1 MTGPGLATAASLMVA
16 NPNWPPEMLQ
26 SWFSIL
32 QFCLPVLDQNLP
44 TLFIP
49 QLRPNCRSPPYFSLT
64 CSICSPC
71 RGVLVFLHTSLLNKL
86 CSPVLW
92 TFYLS
97 VASHSLAWWIYNSCP
112 SLIYQ
117 LSLLARIPAP
127 DPPVQHSGSRFL
139 PHDFSNHFKYI
150 LPLS

>member
-49 QLRPNCRSPPYFSLT
+49 QLRPSRLSPPYFRLTLLWSWSL
-64 CSICSPC
+64 CSAC
-71 RGVLVFLHTSLLNKL
+71 RGALVFLQTSLLNEL

-127 DPPVQHSGSRFL
+127 DPPV
-139 PHDFSNHFKYI
+139 
-150 LPLS
+150 